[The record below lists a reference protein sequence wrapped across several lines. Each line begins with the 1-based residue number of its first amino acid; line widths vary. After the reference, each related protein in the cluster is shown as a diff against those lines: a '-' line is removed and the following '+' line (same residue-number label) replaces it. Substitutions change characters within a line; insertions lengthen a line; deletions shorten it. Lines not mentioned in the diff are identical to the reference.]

1 MKSYK
6 FDDVLIFR
14 FYRKVGL
21 HIAGTDGSLA
31 HEENS
36 VISLMHHTFQT
47 YGLGDIDFS
56 LHADNCGVKMNQIHI
71 FILN

>member
-1 MKSYK
+1 M
-6 FDDVLIFR
+6 
-14 FYRKVGL
+14 
-21 HIAGTDGSLA
+21 AGTDGSLA

-36 VISLMHHTFQT
+36 VISMMHHAFQT

-56 LHADNCGVKMNQIHI
+56 LHADNCGIKMNQIHI

>member
-1 MKSYK
+1 M
-6 FDDVLIFR
+6 
-14 FYRKVGL
+14 
-21 HIAGTDGSLA
+21 AGTDGSLV

-36 VISLMHHTFQT
+36 VISMMHHAFQT

-56 LHADNCGVKMNQIHI
+56 LLADNCGVIMNQIHI

>member
-1 MKSYK
+1 M
-6 FDDVLIFR
+6 
-14 FYRKVGL
+14 
-21 HIAGTDGSLA
+21 AGTDGSLA

-56 LHADNCGVKMNQIHI
+56 LLADNCGVMMNQIHI
-71 FILN
+71 FILNLHRYFGLKYFTI